1 VIEETCEFITQSTL
15 RSKETMMN
23 SPKLRPVSEAEMIA
37 VQGGGIF
44 SWLGKVVGAVESV
57 LRSINRPWT

>member
-1 VIEETCEFITQSTL
+1 
-15 RSKETMMN
+15 MN